1 MRKVGIDVTD
11 IAQALQQFFGGFG
24 LPAYGKNDVPDGAE
38 APYIT
43 YEIVRPAPMRRAPL
57 KAWVW
62 SRGGDL
68 TDAFA
73 VCDLMRGA
81 LAEGGAAI
89 GDGAA
94 HLFAENPFM
103 QEEGGG
109 DMRSVAV
116 RVGVLA
122 MTEQTNQ

>member
-1 MRKVGIDVTD
+1 MTD

-43 YEIVRPAPMRRAPL
+43 YEIVRPAPLRRAPL

-62 SRGGDL
+62 SRGNDL
-68 TDAFA
+68 TDAFG
-73 VCDLMRGA
+73 VCDQMRAA
-81 LAEGGAAI
+81 LAEGGAAV
-89 GDGAA
+89 GNGAA

-116 RVGVLA
+116 RVSVLA
-122 MTEQTNQ
+122 TTEETEQ